1 MARPGALDYCGRMA
15 EPLSPQAAG
24 PLVVGVDVSLAVVC
38 GQLLVVGFDGVTLPD
53 DLRAAIERGERGGV
67 ILFKRNVAVDGER
80 TDLAGVARLTASV
93 ADAAPR
99 DLPPIVSIDQEGGR
113 VKRLGPPV
121 MQLPPMRAVGSLG
134 DPALVQRLA
143 QAVGHELAALGF
155 NLSYAPVLDVDSN
168 PDNPVIGDRAFGA
181 DPRTVMRMGVAYV
194 RGLQAAGVLACGK
207 HFAGH
212 GDTDLDSHHALPHV
226 RHSRK
231 RLDEI
236 ELPPFRAAVGAGVAA
251 IMTAHVVYEALD
263 PAAPAT
269 LSRAI
274 VGSLLRAE
282 LGFEG
287 LCISDD
293 LTMQGVSPSGGKDPA
308 EVARVA
314 VEAVE
319 SGCDVLL
326 VAHEGEAVRAAHAAL
341 VERAERDA
349 RFRTRCVKSFERAVR
364 IRRMA
369 PPRPITDAARLAEI
383 VGGAASR
390 AAMDEL
396 TEALRRHQ
404 D

>member
-1 MARPGALDYCGRMA
+1 MAD
-15 EPLSPQAAG
+15 PLSAAG
-24 PLVVGVDVSLAVVC
+24 SIIVGVDAPLSVVC
-38 GQLLVVGFDGVTLPD
+38 GQLLVVGFEGTTLPD
-53 DLRAAIERGERGGV
+53 DLRGAIERGERGGV
-67 ILFKRNVAVDGER
+67 ILFKRNVAMDGER
-80 TDLAGVARLTASV
+80 TDLTSVARLTASV

-121 MQLPPMRAVGSLG
+121 MQLPPMRVVGELG
-134 DPALVQRLA
+134 DPALVERLA
-143 QAVGHELAALGF
+143 RAVGQELAALGF

-168 PDNPVIGDRAFGA
+168 PANPVIGDRAFGA

-212 GDTDLDSHHALPHV
+212 GDTDLDSHTALPHV
-226 RHSRK
+226 SHTRK

-236 ELPPFRAAVGAGVAA
+236 ELPPFRAAIGAGIAT
-251 IMTAHVVYEALD
+251 IMTAHVVYDAID
-263 PAAPAT
+263 AAAPAT
-269 LSRAI
+269 LSRAV

-293 LTMQGVSPSGGKDPA
+293 LTMQGVSPSGGKDPV

-314 VEAVE
+314 VEAIE

-326 VAHEGEAVRAAHAAL
+326 VAHEGGAVRAAHAAL
-341 VERAERDA
+341 VERAERDP
-349 RFRTRCVKSFERAVR
+349 RFRTRCVKSFERAIR

-369 PPRPITDAARLAEI
+369 PPRPLTDRARLAE
-383 VGGAASR
+383 VVDGVASR

-396 TEALRRHQ
+396 TVAMQRRQ
-404 D
+404 T